1 MRRVL
6 LTGAAGFFGSS
17 AARAFADAGGFEV
30 HGLDRPGADRSRLD
44 AVAPGTK
51 LHAVDLEDPKAVRA
65 LVETVKPE
73 LAVHLAW
80 YVVPGKFWSAPENI
94 DLLNASFGLCRALAD
109 AGCKRLVTAGT
120 CFEYDVANASGRL
133 REDSVTRPT
142 FLYSATK
149 HAMFEVLT
157 HAAKGWGLSY
167 AHLRFFY
174 QYGPWEA
181 PARLVPDVMGT
192 LARGEEA
199 QVTTGEQ
206 VRDFLH
212 IADVGRAVAVASS
225 SDLEGAIN
233 VGSGEE
239 VTVRELVAAAARALG
254 REDLVRYGA
263 RPSRAGDPPY
273 VVADVTRLR
282 SLGWSPRHSL
292 DQGMADTAAWYR
304 ARRT

>member
-17 AARAFADAGGFEV
+17 AARAFSEEGGFEV
-30 HGLDRPGADRSRLD
+30 HGLDRPGVDRARLD
-44 AVAPGTK
+44 ALAPGTK
-51 LHAVDLEDPKAVRA
+51 LHEVDLEDPEAVRA
-65 LVETVKPE
+65 LVEAVKPD

-94 DLLNASFGLCRALAD
+94 DLLEASFGLCRALSE
-109 AGCKRLVTAGT
+109 AGCKRIVTAGT
-120 CFEYDVANASGRL
+120 CFEYDVAAARGRL
-133 REDSVTRPT
+133 REDSATRPT

-157 HAAKGWGLSY
+157 HAANGWGVSY

-212 IADVGRAVAVASS
+212 IADVGRAVAVAAA
-225 SDLEGAIN
+225 SDMEGAIN

-254 REDLVRYGA
+254 REELVRYGA
-263 RPSRAGDPPY
+263 RPSRAGDPAY
-273 VVADVTRLR
+273 VVADATRLR
-282 SLGWSPRHSL
+282 SLGWSPRYAL
-292 DQGMADTAAWYR
+292 AEGMADTANWYR
-304 ARRT
+304 ARA